1 MLGGEGGRV
10 RGMRLRDFSPSP
22 LHKTSALSSQLTL
35 PWRPPLSQWVGV
47 GNPKPDGCGLG
58 GGRARATPKES
69 SRTARVAAR
78 TARASPCARTKARPG
93 GISYPE
99 PRVNMTG
106 LVPWTA
112 RGESVFWGRGGE
124 QGKRRTTAVSEN
136 TATDAAQVDTPKS
149 AGSGLL
155 FSSVSRTHARPAS
168 PSVPPPGLILPTHTH
183 PMVDSRRAELD
194 ADAALDAALDVGL
207 RRLVYGTLAGLA
219 AGAVLFRECSL
230 GGWEGRW
237 SAVERGAAMR
247 DPTIP
252 FFLNPHNRWPLHP
265 WRRRRPGRR
274 LWPGQRVRR
283 LEARAARRFSAG
295 AVGAGGGATAA
306 ASGREAGRVMCVYRG
321 VWLTESV

>member
-1 MLGGEGGRV
+1 
-10 RGMRLRDFSPSP
+10 MRLRDFSPSP

-69 SRTARVAAR
+69 SRTASVAAR
-78 TARASPCARTKARPG
+78 TARARPCARTKARPG

-99 PRVNMTG
+99 PRGNMTG

-149 AGSGLL
+149 VGSGLL

-183 PMVDSRRAELD
+183 PMVVDSRRAELD

-219 AGAVLFRECSL
+219 AGAVLFRECWL

-247 DPTIP
+247 AIP
-252 FFLNPHNRWPLHP
+252 PFLSFSTHTTGGPCTRGAAVALGAGFGLGSAYADS
-265 WRRRRPGRR
+265 RRE
-274 LWPGQRVRR
+274 LRVAFPPAPS
-283 LEARAARRFSAG
+283 ARAAVPPPPPAG
-295 AVGAGGGATAA
+295 VKPDA
-306 ASGREAGRVMCVYRG
+306 
-321 VWLTESV
+321 